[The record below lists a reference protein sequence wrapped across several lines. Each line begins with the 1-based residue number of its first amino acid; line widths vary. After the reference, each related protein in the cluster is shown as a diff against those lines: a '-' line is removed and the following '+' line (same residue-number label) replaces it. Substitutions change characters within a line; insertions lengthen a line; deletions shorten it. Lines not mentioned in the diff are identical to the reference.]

1 MASESRCSAAAG
13 PATPSLGEGRCS
25 EVAAFSRLPSVMSQR
40 QIAVRGTPGGT
51 ECD

>member
-1 MASESRCSAAAG
+1 MNVGTLLLR
-13 PATPSLGEGRCS
+13 SLPCQRS
-25 EVAAFSRLPSVMSQR
+25 SKVAAFSRLPSVMSAR